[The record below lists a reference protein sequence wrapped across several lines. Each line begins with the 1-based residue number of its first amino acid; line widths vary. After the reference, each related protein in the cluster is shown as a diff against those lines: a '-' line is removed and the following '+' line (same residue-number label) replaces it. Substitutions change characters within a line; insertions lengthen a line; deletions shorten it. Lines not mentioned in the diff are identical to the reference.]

1 MKELLKWSNRSTW
14 DIVEGYNTAYWPWWW
29 DSNTGESWDSR
40 QIYKLLNITGGIDR
54 SVLDTTALR
63 PNIPSLDE
71 KPEVKELLDAIN
83 ATNKGKA
90 PGMGG
95 IPAEL
100 WKHGGVKLTSSLY
113 KLS

>member
-1 MKELLKWSNRSTW
+1 MIKKKAEILDRFTNYF
-14 DIVEGYNTAYWPWWW
+14 D
-29 DSNTGESWDSR
+29 
-40 QIYKLLNITGGIDR
+40 KLLNITGGVDR

-63 PNIPSLDE
+63 PNIASLNE

-83 ATNKGKA
+83 ATNKGKD

-100 WKHGGVKLTSSLY
+100 
-113 KLS
+113 